1 VTCLVRLTGVTAV
14 CLIAHGLAPRAAQAG
29 QVTQTSSVT
38 IQPTSPPPAPG
49 TAPQPAQATPQP
61 AAQTTPTA
69 PAAPPRVPLP
79 NRLNTVLPAW
89 LRVRGEFR
97 ERFEGFENLGFN
109 STRDDTYWLSR
120 FRLGATVTP
129 SKALSFQVQVQDA
142 RVGKKTV
149 GPTGTPFRAP
159 FDLRMA
165 FADVGNAKGPAT
177 IRAGRQELAYGDQ
190 RLVGHVS
197 WLNAARVFDGA
208 KLTLRS
214 KNVMLDTFATS
225 VVRTLEEDFDQS
237 GFGNRFA
244 GAYVTAPKLV
254 PQGSLEPYVF
264 YRRDGNL
271 TGEGGVVG
279 SLHQTTMGA
288 RFAGKIPARLDYN
301 IEMVMQRGSLSTND
315 VSAWAGHWQLRES
328 LAGPGAIKLT
338 GEFNY
343 ASGDENPS
351 DGHRGTFDQL
361 YPTPHD
367 KYGLA
372 DQIGWKNIQHV
383 RAGLEVTPFK
393 GFPVTTN
400 YHSYWLADSHDALYN
415 VASAVVAPRIP
426 GGAAN
431 RHVGQ
436 EIDVQVSKTL
446 FSQLQLAGGYAH
458 MFTGA
463 FLKES
468 TPGASFS
475 YPYVMATYV
484 FLADK

>member
-38 IQPTSPPPAPG
+38 IQPASPPTAPG

-69 PAAPPRVPLP
+69 PATPPRLPLP

-120 FRLGATVTP
+120 FRVGATVTP

-177 IRAGRQELAYGDQ
+177 IRGGRQELAYGDQ
-190 RLVGHVS
+190 RLIGHVS

-208 KLTLRS
+208 RLTLRS

-225 VVRTLEEDFDQS
+225 VVRTLEEDFDQ
-237 GFGNRFA
+237 R
-244 GAYVTAPKLV
+244 
-254 PQGSLEPYVF
+254 
-264 YRRDGNL
+264 
-271 TGEGGVVG
+271 
-279 SLHQTTMGA
+279 
-288 RFAGKIPARLDYN
+288 
-301 IEMVMQRGSLSTND
+301 
-315 VSAWAGHWQLRES
+315 
-328 LAGPGAIKLT
+328 
-338 GEFNY
+338 
-343 ASGDENPS
+343 
-351 DGHRGTFDQL
+351 
-361 YPTPHD
+361 
-367 KYGLA
+367 
-372 DQIGWKNIQHV
+372 
-383 RAGLEVTPFK
+383 
-393 GFPVTTN
+393 
-400 YHSYWLADSHDALYN
+400 
-415 VASAVVAPRIP
+415 ASA
-426 GGAAN
+426 
-431 RHVGQ
+431 
-436 EIDVQVSKTL
+436 T
-446 FSQLQLAGGYAH
+446 
-458 MFTGA
+458 
-463 FLKES
+463 
-468 TPGASFS
+468 AS
-475 YPYVMATYV
+475 PVPT
-484 FLADK
+484 